1 MRRYILSR
9 ILASVPLLAGI
20 SFIAFVLVTLMPADP
35 AEVALRVNEI
45 IPTQELVELQRQ
57 QLGLDKP
64 LLERYVRWL
73 AKSVQLDF
81 GHSYTNHHRSVA
93 GEIGRCLPPTLK
105 LACVSLAFTLAV
117 SLPLA
122 VCSALLQ
129 GALLDRAVRAAVF
142 FGTAMPNYWAAFLLI
157 WLFSIHF
164 DLLPTGGYD
173 GWDSY
178 ILPAFTISL
187 TYMSAYI
194 RLVRNSMLRT
204 MQAPFVLYARAR
216 GLPEWKVLRH
226 VLKNSLQSCLTAL
239 GMSVPQLIAGT
250 VVVENIFSW
259 PGIGRLCVSAIFN
272 RDYPVIQAYV
282 LMMGVLFIVCN
293 LLVDIVNTC
302 IDPRLKADM

>member
-1 MRRYILSR
+1 MRRYIISR
-9 ILASVPLLAGI
+9 ILASVPLLVGI
-20 SFIAFVLVTLMPADP
+20 SFIAFALVTLMPADP

-64 LLERYVRWL
+64 LLDRYAQWL
-73 AKSVQLDF
+73 ARSVQLDF
-81 GHSYTNHHRSVA
+81 GHSYTNRHRSVA

-105 LACVSLAFTLAV
+105 LASVSLAFTLLI

-122 VCSALLQ
+122 VCSALMQ
-129 GALLDRAVRAAVF
+129 GSLLDRVVRSVVF

-204 MQAPFVLYARAR
+204 LQAPFVLYARAR
-216 GLPEWKVLRH
+216 GLPEWQVLRH
-226 VLKNSLQSCLTAL
+226 VLKNSLQSCITAL

-259 PGIGRLCVSAIFN
+259 PGIGRLCISAIFN

-282 LMMGVLFIVCN
+282 LMMGVLFVACN

-302 IDPRLKADM
+302 IDPRLKADV